1 MVYVKL
7 EEIKTG
13 VGDAVMDRERSA
25 SPVSSTRTEVVVALF
40 EDTGSVVCEVTSA
53 ELTMDVP
60 AAAPALTLATNVNVP
75 VVVLAAMA
83 ALAEQRT
90 VPVPLTAGCVQ
101 VHPVGGAMDAK
112 VVLGGVCW

>member
-1 MVYVKL
+1 MD
-7 EEIKTG
+7 EIKTG
-13 VGDAVMDRERSA
+13 VGDAVMERARSA
-25 SPVSSTRTEVVVALF
+25 CPVSSTRTEVVVALF

-53 ELTMDVP
+53 ELTIDVP
-60 AAAPALTLATNVNVP
+60 AAAPALTLTTNVNVP
-75 VVVLAAMA
+75 VVVLAFMA
-83 ALAEQRT
+83 ALAEQST